1 MFDWRL
7 MSFEKLSSAELT
19 KITNFLADLHQW
31 EAENLACLNSIR
43 GRHIYFGM
51 ARQTVGQPSLIS
63 SSLKDL
69 YMGGSMTERALRLR
83 IRELE
88 AEGFVKSVS
97 SETDTRSKY
106 LVPTEVF
113 YESIYHHAREVHRLL
128 EKNFFLVSKEN

>member
-1 MFDWRL
+1 
-7 MSFEKLSSAELT
+7 
-19 KITNFLADLHQW
+19 
-31 EAENLACLNSIR
+31 
-43 GRHIYFGM
+43 M

-97 SETDTRSKY
+97 SETDKRSKY

>member
-1 MFDWRL
+1 

-31 EAENLACLNSIR
+31 EAENLACLNSIS

-88 AEGFVKSVS
+88 AEGFVKSVWWNKVHCCAPKRWPRPRVWWTACVRWKTWRIKS
-97 SETDTRSKY
+97 
-106 LVPTEVF
+106 
-113 YESIYHHAREVHRLL
+113 ARHCRLC
-128 EKNFFLVSKEN
+128 